1 MAIVINGSGTV
12 TGISVGGLPD
22 DIVDAGM
29 MADNSIDSDA
39 YVDASIDNAHLAD
52 DAVGVAELSATGTAS
67 SSTFLRGDN
76 SWATAGV
83 AGISSSADA
92 TAITIASNETVTLNA
107 TGSGNYSDAASK
119 VLKTAGTQHTILS
132 VETSSTG
139 GHNAALELESNGNP
153 IQFSTSGSNELSI
166 QTSGAEA
173 FKIDSTGAVTK
184 PLQPAFSVNMSAV
197 QSNIAASTEVTI
209 QFDTEIFDV
218 NADFNTSTYT
228 FTAPVTGKYLLT
240 LATRLQAVQNDS
252 TYIVVKIKT
261 SNREYSNIED
271 VTTFVGDADYWTPSV
286 AAVADMDAN
295 DTAYAII
302 YASAS
307 GNEIDVGNSAAYTK
321 FSGILLA

>member
-1 MAIVINGSGTV
+1 MAITLSGD
-12 TGISVGGLPD
+12 GIARANL
-22 DIVDAGM
+22 A
-29 MADNSIDSDA
+29 ADVIDSTKLADDA
-39 YVDASIDNAHLAD
+39 VNSEHYVDASIDNAHLAD
-52 DAVGVAELSATGTAS
+52 DAIGVAELSATGTAS
-67 SSTFLRGDN
+67 SSTYLRGDN

-83 AGISSSADA
+83 ADDYFASSGLSAKDLGAGLHIKTGDSGLGSVNSNFGQLVIEGNTTAGISILTSTTHEGVLAFSDSGGHRGLVRYVHSSDKM
-92 TAITIASNETVTLNA
+92 SFA
-107 TGSGNYSDAASK
+107 TGDVDRMS
-119 VLKTAGTQHTILS
+119 
-132 VETSSTG
+132 
-139 GHNAALELESNGNP
+139 
-153 IQFSTSGSNELSI
+153 
-166 QTSGAEA
+166 
-173 FKIDSTGAVTK
+173 IDSTGAVTK
-184 PLQPAFSVNMSAV
+184 PLQPSFSVNMSAV

-209 QFDTEIFDV
+209 QFDTEIFDT
-218 NADFNTSTYT
+218 NADFNTGTYT

-321 FSGILLA
+321 FSGILLAQAK